1 MNGGV
6 SGLECKENVKKV
18 NSLWSWFYGNGNLGA
33 GERLRVLENVT
44 SGKEGDTAAMKVLK
58 THLDWHDKMS
68 GRRWELFVGLGLVL
82 VTQIIILFF
91 K

>member
-33 GERLRVLENVT
+33 GERLRVLENVAG
-44 SGKEGDTAAMKVLK
+44 GKEDSAAMAVIKRHIK
-58 THLDWHDKMS
+58 WHDKMS